1 MRNNGV
7 SYTYVT
13 RKYMKE
19 VKGMTYITNKD
30 AIKKAMIDNG
40 IKTVTELSVVS
51 GVNRNTLGKILNGD
65 TQPSSA
71 VMYKLVDCL
80 KISPEEAGS
89 IFFSNN
95 LRNA

>member
-1 MRNNGV
+1 
-7 SYTYVT
+7 
-13 RKYMKE
+13 
-19 VKGMTYITNKD
+19 MTHITNKD

-40 IKTVTELSVVS
+40 IKTVTELSAVS
-51 GVNRNTLGKILNGD
+51 GVNRNTLGKILNAD
-65 TQPSSA
+65 SQPTST

-89 IFFSNN
+89 IFFSPN

>member
-1 MRNNGV
+1 M
-7 SYTYVT
+7 T
-13 RKYMKE
+13 R
-19 VKGMTYITNKD
+19 TTNKN

-40 IKTVTELSVVS
+40 IKSVTELSTVS

-65 TQPSSA
+65 AQPSSA

-89 IFFSNN
+89 IFFGLN
-95 LRNA
+95 LRNT